1 MCAAAAT
8 AALADTQLRR
18 NLGVA
23 TSTIRA
29 KRARVVAELPDW
41 EDLRAAG
48 NASKAEVMRHLDAY
62 LVQLEAAVQSAGG
75 AVYWARDAAEANAI
89 VTALVRAEGAGEGV
103 QVKSLTTDQL
113 NLNHAL
119 AAAGI
124 HRPE

>member
-1 MCAAAAT
+1 MTSSKPLPMFPAAAK

-75 AVYWARDAAEANAI
+75 QSYRAHHAAEASAI
-89 VTALVRAEGAGEGV
+89 RTPLVRAAGA
-103 QVKSLTTDQL
+103 
-113 NLNHAL
+113 
-119 AAAGI
+119 
-124 HRPE
+124 